1 MIKKLWMSKK
11 IVDRALEIRRVRN
24 VFKTDPSS
32 KTIRLYIDAIMAF
45 EKELDYLD
53 GEIRN

>member
-1 MIKKLWMSKK
+1 MIKKLWKSKK

-24 VFKTDPSS
+24 IFKTDPSS

-45 EKELDYLD
+45 EKELDEVD
-53 GEIRN
+53 VES